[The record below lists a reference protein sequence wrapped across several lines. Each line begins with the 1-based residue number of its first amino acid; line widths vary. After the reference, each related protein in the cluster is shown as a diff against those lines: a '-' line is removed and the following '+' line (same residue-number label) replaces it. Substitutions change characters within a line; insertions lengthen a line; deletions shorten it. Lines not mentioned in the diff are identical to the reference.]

1 MRNNYLNAGGGSSS
15 GGSSSGGSGLA
26 NYATLIS
33 TALDFG
39 VSFITAKGI
48 KKDNEAF
55 LTKMANLEN
64 EQANKLKKLINESA
78 TEVAKT
84 KVIFEFL
91 AEEDRKKLETQTKK
105 ERILPL
111 MGLGIG
117 VILLGIVFYKLNK
130 QNG

>member
-1 MRNNYLNAGGGSSS
+1 MPNNYLNVSGASSS
-15 GGSSSGGSGLA
+15 SSSSSGGSGLS

-48 KKDNEAF
+48 KKDNEVF
-55 LTKMANLEN
+55 LTKMANLES
-64 EQANKLKKLINESA
+64 EQAEKLKQLINQSA

-84 KVIFEFL
+84 KVIFDFL
-91 AEEDRKKLETQTKK
+91 AEEDRKKLEAQTKK
-105 ERILPL
+105 QRILPL
-111 MGLGIG
+111 IGLGIG
-117 VILLGIVFYKLNK
+117 VILLGVVFYKLNE

>member
-1 MRNNYLNAGGGSSS
+1 MRNNYLNAGGASSS
-15 GGSSSGGSGLA
+15 SASSSGGSGLS

-55 LTKMANLEN
+55 LRRMANLEN
-64 EQANKLKKLINESA
+64 EQAEKLKKLINQSA

-84 KVIFEFL
+84 RVIFEFL
-91 AEEDRKKLETQTKK
+91 AEEDRKKLEAETKK
-105 ERILPL
+105 AKILPL
-111 MGLGIG
+111 IGLGIG
-117 VILLGIVFYKLNK
+117 VILLGIVFYKLNE